1 MKPLE
6 KSITLAVSLKIAVDN
21 VKYIFSIDIKVNQ
34 KQNNKTK

>member
-21 VKYIFSIDIKVNQ
+21 VKYIFSIDIKVN
-34 KQNNKTK
+34 